1 MDAPAAEPLRA
12 EWAADVLT
20 IRIDTPGC
28 DVNIFSHRA
37 AVQLVEIL
45 DGVDPDAVR
54 AIVLRSDKPGSFVNG
69 VGLML
74 ANAVQAPEDVARL
87 TEPVRRAYQ
96 KLADAPVP
104 TIAALQGNCF
114 GCGVE
119 LSLMCDYRVAQ
130 RSWDTQLY
138 MTEIADYLF
147 VPCFGG
153 TQNLPQLLG
162 LRAATELLLWGH
174 RWWAPEAHQ
183 RGLVDA
189 VFEPAGF
196 DEGLRTF
203 LDGVLEGERV
213 PRPRHARYGPEDEA
227 FSTLTRRHIDA
238 LAERYRPVY
247 LECFELMETA
257 ARAESAGEAHH
268 EREMLASGRSVMG
281 PDSKNAQSFF
291 FVRQL
296 ARRMTVRGAP
306 PTSKPR
312 LVLQD
317 MPSFEAELR
326 SRRIL
331 DLEVA
336 SADDVQDGDGLVVG
350 PYGDHGRVDA
360 VMAFVPVRAAIDW
373 GPGTVLYAPYHA
385 QGVDLVEVAL
395 RDEGRAVAA
404 AQLAEALAR
413 AGFEP
418 VMSRPDRRFAVDS
431 LVDAYFAPLHAHVEA
446 GGTPAEIDAS
456 LRHFGFTRGPAALA
470 ALVPEHSGARL
481 FAAGELPAAEPHG
494 PVVDAVL
501 LSLLHFAIVARRKQV
516 LGHPSLV
523 DLLSRELLGFPLA
536 EGSLCRHLS
545 PPQVGVLLERA
556 DQVAPLVGAPVLET
570 AREYHGQG
578 QGFYR

>member
-174 RWWAPEAHQ
+174 RCGPPRHT
-183 RGLVDA
+183 RGGSSMRSSSPLVSTRA
-189 VFEPAGF
+189 CVPSWTGF
-196 DEGLRTF
+196 WRGS
-203 LDGVLEGERV
+203 V
-213 PRPRHARYGPEDEA
+213 PRAPGMRGTGRR
-227 FSTLTRRHIDA
+227 TR
-238 LAERYRPVY
+238 LSP
-247 LECFELMETA
+247 
-257 ARAESAGEAHH
+257 
-268 EREMLASGRSVMG
+268 
-281 PDSKNAQSFF
+281 
-291 FVRQL
+291 
-296 ARRMTVRGAP
+296 
-306 PTSKPR
+306 
-312 LVLQD
+312 
-317 MPSFEAELR
+317 R
-326 SRRIL
+326 SRAGTSTPWRSATAPCTSN
-331 DLEVA
+331 A
-336 SADDVQDGDGLVVG
+336 S
-350 PYGDHGRVDA
+350 
-360 VMAFVPVRAAIDW
+360 
-373 GPGTVLYAPYHA
+373 
-385 QGVDLVEVAL
+385 
-395 RDEGRAVAA
+395 
-404 AQLAEALAR
+404 
-413 AGFEP
+413 
-418 VMSRPDRRFAVDS
+418 S
-431 LVDAYFAPLHAHVEA
+431 
-446 GGTPAEIDAS
+446 
-456 LRHFGFTRGPAALA
+456 
-470 ALVPEHSGARL
+470 
-481 FAAGELPAAEPHG
+481 
-494 PVVDAVL
+494 
-501 LSLLHFAIVARRKQV
+501 
-516 LGHPSLV
+516 
-523 DLLSRELLGFPLA
+523 
-536 EGSLCRHLS
+536 
-545 PPQVGVLLERA
+545 
-556 DQVAPLVGAPVLET
+556 
-570 AREYHGQG
+570 
-578 QGFYR
+578 